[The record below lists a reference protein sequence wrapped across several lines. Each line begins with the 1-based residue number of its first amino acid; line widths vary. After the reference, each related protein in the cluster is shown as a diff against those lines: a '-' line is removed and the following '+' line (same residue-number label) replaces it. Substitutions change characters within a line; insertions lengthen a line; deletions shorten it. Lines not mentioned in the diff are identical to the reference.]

1 MAVEVLVFGPAR
13 DCVGGEST
21 ITVDVPLPVEV
32 SDLVAALATANAG
45 RAELLPHCAIAV
57 GDELVARD
65 FVVRAGDEV
74 AVLPPVSGGC

>member
-1 MAVEVLVFGPAR
+1 MFGPAKE
-13 DCVGGEST
+13 CAGGESVA
-21 ITVDVPLPVEV
+21 VDVALPAAVDAV
-32 SDLVAALATANAG
+32 VAALAATSDAL
-45 RAELLPHCAIAV
+45 AELLPCCAIAV